1 MSKNVNDVF
10 SNRTSLECTV
20 NAALDR
26 RIGLRVGFPHYREG
40 ANGVVCE
47 IEAEYPLLNTY
58 SSVAWPLL
66 DELNS
71 YTIQKNQSL
80 IDHIDNAVAELLK
93 HKVRLQLDI
102 QKLEDGDIDLVKQAK
117 LRYEDNQMSSTS

>member
-47 IEAEYPLLNTY
+47 IEAEYPLLNTH

-80 IDHIDNAVAELLK
+80 IDHIDNAVFDQMFRHLTRSTGQQYIEAY
-93 HKVRLQLDI
+93 R
-102 QKLEDGDIDLVKQAK
+102 LVKA
-117 LRYEDNQMSSTS
+117 LI

>member
-1 MSKNVNDVF
+1 MFFKPNF
-10 SNRTSLECTV
+10 FECTV

-40 ANGVVCE
+40 ANVVCE
-47 IEAEYPLLNTY
+47 IEAEYPLLNTH

-71 YTIQKNQSL
+71 YTIQKP
-80 IDHIDNAVAELLK
+80 IAH
-93 HKVRLQLDI
+93 
-102 QKLEDGDIDLVKQAK
+102 
-117 LRYEDNQMSSTS
+117 

>member
-47 IEAEYPLLNTY
+47 IEAEYPLLNTH

-66 DELNS
+66 DELNVVPPS
-71 YTIQKNQSL
+71 KTNRSL
-80 IDHIDNAVAELLK
+80 ITLIMRSLNC
-93 HKVRLQLDI
+93 
-102 QKLEDGDIDLVKQAK
+102 
-117 LRYEDNQMSSTS
+117 

>member
-26 RIGLRVGFPHYREG
+26 RVGFPHYREG
-40 ANGVVCE
+40 ANGVVCD
-47 IEAEYPLLNTY
+47 IEAEYPLLNTH
-58 SSVAWPLL
+58 SSIAWTLI

-93 HKVRLQLDI
+93 HTARLQLDI
-102 QKLEDGDIDLVKQAK
+102 QKLQDGDIDLVKQAK
-117 LRYEDNQMSSTS
+117 QQYEDNQMSSTS

>member
-26 RIGLRVGFPHYREG
+26 RIGLRVGFPPCRGG
-40 ANGVVCE
+40 ADGVVCE
-47 IEAEYPLLNTY
+47 SAAADPLLNTH
-58 SSVAWPLL
+58 SSLAGPRH

-80 IDHIDNAVAELLK
+80 IDHIDNAAAELLK
-93 HKVRLQLDI
+93 HKARLQLDI
-102 QKLEDGDIDLVKQAK
+102 QKLQDGDIDLVKQAK
-117 LRYEDNQMSSTS
+117 QQYEDNQMSSSS

>member
-1 MSKNVNDVF
+1 M
-10 SNRTSLECTV
+10 

-47 IEAEYPLLNTY
+47 IEAEYPLLNTH

-71 YTIQKNQSL
+71 YTIPKKTNRSL
-80 IDHIDNAVAELLK
+80 ITLIMRSLNC
-93 HKVRLQLDI
+93 
-102 QKLEDGDIDLVKQAK
+102 
-117 LRYEDNQMSSTS
+117 